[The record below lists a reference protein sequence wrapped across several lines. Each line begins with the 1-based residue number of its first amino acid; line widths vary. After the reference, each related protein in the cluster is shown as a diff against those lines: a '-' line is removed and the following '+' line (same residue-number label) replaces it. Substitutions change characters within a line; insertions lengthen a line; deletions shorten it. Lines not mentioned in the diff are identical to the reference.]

1 MLKRRRFPWLVILM
15 GVSLAGMA
23 GLQAYWLDRAV
34 KLRYA
39 QLDWA
44 VRGALRETASE
55 IEMQESYRMVLG
67 QFNQGPA
74 PGIDSMNGPN
84 FSFQVDFSNLGPTL
98 QSPALRHQELKK
110 RMRQADSILQHFFMT
125 GFAGP
130 DHLEHYFEQ
139 DEIDSILKSQLL
151 QRGIDLPYQFAV
163 VKGNQLTELA
173 SSGFDP
179 QTVEYRVPITQ
190 GNFFAPPYFLLLD
203 LKSEN
208 KFVFSGVFSQLLL
221 SLLFSGTILFAFWR
235 TYQGLQNQKRVS
247 DMKSDFINNMT
258 HEFKTP
264 IATISLATDALNSGS
279 ILSDSEKRNRYLG
292 IIRQENARMLTQ
304 VEKVLKLA
312 MVDRGELELNQQVV
326 DLMTLISSGLEHLKL
341 QIEQRG
347 GRITVMGPET
357 PVWVLV
363 DEVHFG
369 NVIVNLVE
377 NALKYSE
384 QQPVVTIKVWRDGLE
399 AAVAVMDRGKGIRAE
414 DLPHIFDR
422 FYRERTGNVHDVKGH
437 GLGLSYVK
445 AIVEMHGGSIQA
457 ESTRGK
463 GSTFTFKIPLNP
475 VTHEQREPAFG

>member
-1 MLKRRRFPWLVILM
+1 
-15 GVSLAGMA
+15 
-23 GLQAYWLDRAV
+23 
-34 KLRYA
+34 
-39 QLDWA
+39 
-44 VRGALRETASE
+44 
-55 IEMQESYRMVLG
+55 
-67 QFNQGPA
+67 
-74 PGIDSMNGPN
+74 
-84 FSFQVDFSNLGPTL
+84 
-98 QSPALRHQELKK
+98 
-110 RMRQADSILQHFFMT
+110 
-125 GFAGP
+125 
-130 DHLEHYFEQ
+130 
-139 DEIDSILKSQLL
+139 
-151 QRGIDLPYQFAV
+151 
-163 VKGNQLTELA
+163 
-173 SSGFDP
+173 
-179 QTVEYRVPITQ
+179 
-190 GNFFAPPYFLLLD
+190 LD